1 MYYFS
6 TNFLEVNLNTMN
18 KDNIQSGEDY
28 AKVLI
33 NIIVEGEL
41 DLPRENRM
49 DSKMMQYW
57 SEEIEKFADETWHKY
72 IIGDRETY
80 LFDEDEMHKLYENAG
95 LRYASDI
102 LNGLI
107 DKDMIE
113 VGVRKD
119 GELVYSLTD
128 KGKNYVIGED

>member
-1 MYYFS
+1 
-6 TNFLEVNLNTMN
+6 MN

-41 DLPRENRM
+41 DLPREDRM

-57 SEEIEKFADETWHKY
+57 SEEIKKFANETWHKY
-72 IIGDRETY
+72 IVGDRETY

-107 DKDMIE
+107 DKDMVE
-113 VGVRKD
+113 VGVRED